1 MGKLLIVIGIVLFC
15 CIAEWMKEIRTFR
28 VTHYEIESKKLSG
41 LQNERTVVFL
51 TDLHD
56 NCYEKNNQPLIDAV
70 RAQKPELILIGGDM
84 LIGQPHLK
92 TDIAEEFV
100 TALTQIC
107 PVYYANGNHEFR
119 MKLDSEKYG
128 NRYQQYKER
137 LEQAG
142 VLFLENEHVDVA
154 WDQCKVQIHGL
165 EIPREYYKKFK
176 KLSMDPQV
184 VSDAIGERD
193 NEKYQVLLAHNPT
206 YMQAYCEWGAD
217 LILAG
222 HFHGGVVRLPMIGGV
237 ISPQFHL
244 FPKYSG
250 ELTVEGDKS
259 IVVSKGLGTHTFK
272 VRFLNP
278 AEIVV
283 LHMKGKRK

>member
-1 MGKLLIVIGIVLFC
+1 MLREFINWENGMGKLLIVIGIVLFC

-41 LQNERTVVFL
+41 LQYERTVVFL
-51 TDLHD
+51 TDLHN
-56 NCYEKNNQPLIDAV
+56 NCYGKNNQELIAAV

-84 LIGQPHLK
+84 LIGQPNLQ

-137 LEQAG
+137 LEQEG

-154 WDQCKVQIHGL
+154 WDQCTSRL
-165 EIPREYYKKFK
+165 E
-176 KLSMDPQV
+176 KLTIQN
-184 VSDAIGERD
+184 I
-193 NEKYQVLLAHNPT
+193 KCY
-206 YMQAYCEWGAD
+206 
-217 LILAG
+217 
-222 HFHGGVVRLPMIGGV
+222 
-237 ISPQFHL
+237 
-244 FPKYSG
+244 
-250 ELTVEGDKS
+250 
-259 IVVSKGLGTHTFK
+259 
-272 VRFLNP
+272 
-278 AEIVV
+278 
-283 LHMKGKRK
+283 